1 MSFVNPIFGLR
12 KFIYE
17 NIRNEKGGLIPT
29 SKVNEIVEEA
39 SKVQQGLPYDG
50 KLITPELLDF
60 IKGINKPLRLIDV
73 DLILDKLLPYFRVDS
88 SKQKYTKRKK
98 EIDED
103 GEEKVISLGRG
114 NTKRLFVNVGTA
126 SRYISFI
133 PDKAE
138 LGAEQLEVDDHDS
151 IRGLKTTYEKKGN
164 ILNVS
169 ISRLQKEL
177 EGGRFTK
184 SLQIFYDGVVEMA
197 PFDINI
203 PKRKTRDRLSFLRK
217 LVNTAEDVLDATR
230 EDVGKKGSEGFR
242 TATTPTT
249 EEGQM
254 EKFQKE
260 WPNLKKEIA
269 KLVPLGRVP
278 SQVTFESIASYL
290 SRKFKKPSGQHA
302 LDLLAAPLFSKNSPL
317 EEELET
323 TVSERA
329 SSPTYGELIFR
340 AILMKAGA
348 NAFQTVNLDEDY
360 MDLTG
365 GDDSFFDKK
374 PEIADT
380 RRRIEPL
387 PLPKFNGR
395 RFVFTS
401 PNGDDIIYYSS
412 GVITAEQVGR
422 RLPEGYKLD
431 REETINDVVEFQKL
445 ARADRKKE
453 ERLKQRLENE
463 GLSSEINLDEFYS
476 SLEAV
481 AEQLRRKEPRGKKL
495 RDRDYRGRAVS
506 PSGQRFRKPD
516 DPRDPV
522 IEETAKFYFH
532 PFDTDVE
539 LDPELFK
546 MKVSD
551 LPEDER
557 RRVKTFLQDAEPT
570 EYFGEEYLKLTK
582 LINTL
587 ADVVD
592 SSEEEKLEGL
602 DEENLKL
609 IKKLAHLRKRYEKLY
624 QEIYGM
630 VYGEEE

>member
-17 NIRNEKGGLIPT
+17 NIRNENGGLIPT

-39 SKVQQGLPYDG
+39 SKVQQGLPYNG
-50 KLITPELLDF
+50 ELITPELLDF

-88 SKQKYTKRKK
+88 SKQKYTKRKI

-114 NTKRLFVNVGTA
+114 STKRLFVNVGTA

-184 SLQIFYDGVVEMA
+184 SLQIFYDGVVETA

-230 EDVGKKGSEGFR
+230 EDVGRKGSEGFR

-365 GDDSFFDKK
+365 GDDSFFDRK
-374 PEIADT
+374 PEITDT
-380 RRRIEPL
+380 RQRVEPL
-387 PLPKFNGR
+387 PLPEFNGR

-401 PNGDDIIYYSS
+401 PNGDDIIYYTS

-431 REETINDVVEFQKL
+431 REETIKDVVEFQKL

-463 GLSSEINLDEFYS
+463 GLISEINLDEFYS
-476 SLEAV
+476 NLEAM
-481 AEQLRRKEPRGKKL
+481 AEQLRRREPRGKKL
-495 RDRDYRGRAVS
+495 RDRDYRGRAIS
-506 PSGQRFRKPD
+506 PSGQRFSRPD
-516 DPRDPV
+516 PKKPV

-592 SSEEEKLEGL
+592 SSEEEELEGL